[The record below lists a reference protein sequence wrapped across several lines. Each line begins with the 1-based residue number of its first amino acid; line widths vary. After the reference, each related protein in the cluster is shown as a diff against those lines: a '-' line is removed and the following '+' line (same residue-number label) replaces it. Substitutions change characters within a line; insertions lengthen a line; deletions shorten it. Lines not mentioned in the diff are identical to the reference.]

1 VREVKIQNSKFKA
14 LLLATIVVLTGCG
27 GSPSAAPAET
37 PTPRPIL
44 ISSTDTPGPPRVDA
58 SGPAVPNS
66 TVSTPFATSTPLPA
80 ASGAPATT
88 PTPVTLLRV
97 QDFSFAPPTVT
108 TTVGTKLTWTNAG
121 PSNHTVTANDGSFDS
136 GPIQLN
142 GSFSFTPTK
151 PGTYAYR
158 CTIHPTMSGTL
169 VVRAPSAG

>member
-1 VREVKIQNSKFKA
+1 
-14 LLLATIVVLTGCG
+14 
-27 GSPSAAPAET
+27 
-37 PTPRPIL
+37 
-44 ISSTDTPGPPRVDA
+44 
-58 SGPAVPNS
+58 
-66 TVSTPFATSTPLPA
+66 VSTPFATSTPLPA
-80 ASGAPATT
+80 ASGAPVTT
-88 PTPVTLLRV
+88 PTPVTQLRL

-169 VVRAPSAG
+169 VVRAPAAA